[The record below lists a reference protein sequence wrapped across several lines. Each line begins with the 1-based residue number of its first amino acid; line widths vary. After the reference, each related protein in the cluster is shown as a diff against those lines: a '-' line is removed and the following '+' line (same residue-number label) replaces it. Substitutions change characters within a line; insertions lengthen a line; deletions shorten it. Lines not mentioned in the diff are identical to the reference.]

1 LLCFFHEII
10 PLVVALGREYV
21 EELLL
26 MNQIFEFCRVA
37 ASFNKRLLSPLR
49 GWDCHSAASQLQ
61 VSPKAERYE

>member
-37 ASFNKRLLSPLR
+37 ASFNKFIKTQLKLLGRRERRPL
-49 GWDCHSAASQLQ
+49 
-61 VSPKAERYE
+61 